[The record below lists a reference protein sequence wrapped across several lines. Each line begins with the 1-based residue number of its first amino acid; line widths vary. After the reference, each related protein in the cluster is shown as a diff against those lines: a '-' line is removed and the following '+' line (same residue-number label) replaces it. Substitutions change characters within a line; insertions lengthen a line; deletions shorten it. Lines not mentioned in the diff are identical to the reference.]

1 MSAKKKATAA
11 TKQAQSAKDLIR
23 KRQFANIVAKV
34 REGKSLTNAEQK
46 FLDDYEEAEQEQKQS
61 VIDDEAVMRTADL
74 VDFLGISAVRVAEL
88 AKDGV
93 AVKKSHGRYYAAKT
107 IQNYIR
113 MLQKGRTSKHGSSS
127 TMEELRQRLVDE
139 QGRKEA
145 AIASLR
151 ELELKMKAE
160 SLVPQSEVSETII
173 KTLKPLRRL
182 LDALPRH
189 VSLIANPENPNI
201 AELAVRNA
209 LDERVFAEIQKILL
223 EYDDEDSSD

>member
-1 MSAKKKATAA
+1 MP
-11 TKQAQSAKDLIR
+11 DLNQTTLDSIR
-23 KRQFANIVAKV
+23 KKQVANIIQKLND
-34 REGKSLTNAEQK
+34 GKSLTSNEQK
-46 FLDDYEEAEQEQKQS
+46 LLSEYEEAQPELPSSSLLDDTS
-61 VIDDEAVMRTADL
+61 VARTADL
-74 VDFLGISAVRVAEL
+74 VEFLGISAVRVAEL

-160 SLVPQSEVSETII
+160 SLVPQAEVSETII
-173 KTLKPLRRL
+173 KTLTPLRRL

-223 EYDDEDSSD
+223 EYDDED

>member
-1 MSAKKKATAA
+1 MAKKKTAPE
-11 TKQAQSAKDLIR
+11 QPSAKDLIR
-23 KRQFANIVAKV
+23 KRQFANIVTKV
-34 REGKSLTNAEQK
+34 REGKSLTSAEQK
-46 FLDDYEEAEQEQKQS
+46 FLDDYEEAEQQKKQS
-61 VIDDEAVMRTADL
+61 VIDDQAVMRTADL

-113 MLQKGRTSKHGSSS
+113 MLQKHRTSKHGSSA
-127 TMEELRQRLVDE
+127 TMEELRQRLIDE

-173 KTLKPLRRL
+173 KTLTPLRRL
-182 LDALPRH
+182 LDALPRQ

-223 EYDDEDSSD
+223 SAEVDESE

>member
-1 MSAKKKATAA
+1 MINQDLLDQVDKKLL
-11 TKQAQSAKDLIR
+11 S
-23 KRQFANIVAKV
+23 NIVTKV
-34 REGKSLTNAEQK
+34 RDGKTLSG
-46 FLDDYEEAEQEQKQS
+46 QEQAFLESQRRETSHENLNEDSILKTS
-61 VIDDEAVMRTADL
+61 EL
-74 VDFLGISAVRVAEL
+74 VDLFGVSAQTISNL
-88 AKDGV
+88 AKDKVIIRAG
-93 AVKKSHGRYYAAKT
+93 KKTGRYKAWGSIK
-107 IQNYIR
+107 NYIR
-113 MLQKGRTSKHGSSS
+113 MLQKGRNSKHGSSS
-127 TMEELRQRLVDE
+127 TMEELRQRLIDE

-173 KTLKPLRRL
+173 KTLTPLRRL

-223 EYDDEDSSD
+223 EYDDED

>member
-1 MSAKKKATAA
+1 MP
-11 TKQAQSAKDLIR
+11 DLNQTTLDSIR
-23 KRQFANIVAKV
+23 KKQIANIIQKLND
-34 REGKSLTNAEQK
+34 GKSLTSNEQK
-46 FLDDYEEAEQEQKQS
+46 LLSEYEESQPELPSSSLLDDTS
-61 VIDDEAVMRTADL
+61 VTRTADL
-74 VDFLGISAVRVAEL
+74 VEFLGISAVRVAEL

-93 AVKKSHGRYYAAKT
+93 AVKKSHGRYYTAKT

-173 KTLKPLRRL
+173 KTLMPLRRL
-182 LDALPRH
+182 LDALPRQ

>member
-1 MSAKKKATAA
+1 MAKNKI
-11 TKQAQSAKDLIR
+11 AQPSAKDLIR

-34 REGKSLTNAEQK
+34 REGKSLTSAEQK
-46 FLDDYEEAEQEQKQS
+46 FLDDYDEADQAQKQS
-61 VIDDEAVMRTADL
+61 VVDDEAVMRTSDL

-113 MLQKGRTSKHGSSS
+113 MLQKGRKSAHGSSAS
-127 TMEELRQRLVDE
+127 MEELRQRLVDE

-160 SLVPQSEVSETII
+160 SLVPESTLTETL
-173 KTLKPLRRL
+173 LKLLTPLRRL
-182 LDALPRH
+182 LDALPRQAAR
-189 VSLIANPENPNI
+189 IANPQNPNV
-201 AELAVRNA
+201 AELAIRNV
-209 LDERVFAEIQKILL
+209 LDERVFAEIEKIMKDNA
-223 EYDDEDSSD
+223 ES

>member
-1 MSAKKKATAA
+1 MAKKNSQEDKTQQPSAKE
-11 TKQAQSAKDLIR
+11 LIR

-34 REGKSLTNAEQK
+34 REGKSLTTTEQK
-46 FLDDYEEAEQEQKQS
+46 FLDEYEDGEQEQAQS
-61 VIDDEAVMRTADL
+61 VIDDEAVIRTADL
-74 VDFLGISAVRVAEL
+74 VDFLGISAVRVSEL

-113 MLQKGRTSKHGSSS
+113 MLQKGRKSKHGSNA
-127 TMEELRQRLVDE
+127 TMEELRQRLIDE

-160 SLVPQSEVSETII
+160 SLVPQSELTETLM
-173 KTLKPLRRL
+173 KTLTPLRRL
-182 LDALPRH
+182 LDALPRQ
-189 VSLIANPENPNI
+189 VASMANPQNPNI
-201 AELAVRNA
+201 AELAVRNV
-209 LDERVFAEIQKILL
+209 LDERVFAEIEKILTT
-223 EYDDEDSSD
+223 EQPDD

>member
-1 MSAKKKATAA
+1 MAKKKTAPE
-11 TKQAQSAKDLIR
+11 QPSAKDLIR
-23 KRQFANIVAKV
+23 KRQFATIVAKV
-34 REGKSLTNAEQK
+34 REGKSLTSAEQK
-46 FLDDYEEAEQEQKQS
+46 FLDDYEEAEQEQEQKQS

-113 MLQKGRTSKHGSSS
+113 MLQKGRTSKHGSNS
-127 TMEELRQRLVDE
+127 TMEELRQRLIDE

-173 KTLKPLRRL
+173 KTLTPLRRL

-223 EYDDEDSSD
+223 STEVDESE